1 MALVRFDPVRDVMR
15 SMMDFRT
22 DIDRLFGD
30 VLGRRAAAPA
40 EEQAAIWAPAME
52 MSETEKEVVVKA
64 SLPGVNKENLKL
76 EVMGDRLSLQAEVRR
91 ETKEEKENL
100 LAQEIFYGTFARA
113 VQLPCEVQ
121 SEKAKAELKNG
132 ILTVY
137 LPKSEQHVSKAIPI
151 ELK

>member
-1 MALVRFDPVRDVMR
+1 
-15 SMMDFRT
+15 
-22 DIDRLFGD
+22 
-30 VLGRRAAAPA
+30 
-40 EEQAAIWAPAME
+40 
-52 MSETEKEVVVKA
+52 MSETEKEVIVKA

-76 EVMGDRLSLQAEVRR
+76 EVMGDRLGLQAEVRR

-100 LAQEIFYGTFARA
+100 IAQEIFYGTFARA
-113 VQLPCEVQ
+113 IQLPCEVQ

>member
-30 VLGRRAAAPA
+30 IFGKRGMAPA
-40 EEQAAIWAPAME
+40 EEQGAVWAPAVE
-52 MSETEKEVVVKA
+52 MSETDKEVIVKA

-76 EVMGDRLSLQAEVRR
+76 EVTGDRLSLQAEVRR

-100 LAQEIFYGTFARA
+100 IAQEIFYGTFARGI
-113 VQLPCEVQ
+113 QLPCEVQ
-121 SEKAKAELKNG
+121 SDKAKAELKNG
-132 ILTVY
+132 ILTVS